1 MSPTGGRGGGAAD
14 RVGEVDIDLVGQA
27 MLLALPTEKPL
38 TLARLVRVLRLGFR
52 VRVGSGLGLGL
63 GLRLGLR
70 LGLPPWPSRAL

>member
-38 TLARLVRVLRLGFR
+38 ALARLVRVGLRLGFR

-63 GLRLGLR
+63 RLRLGLR
-70 LGLPPWPSRAL
+70 LCG